1 MKIEFYTQFDKQI
14 DRLTDETLKLK
25 ISNVVKQVMDAQSL
39 SEIKNLKKLKGSKSA
54 YRIRIG
60 EYRIGFIFES
70 NTIYFATIANRKE
83 IYKRFP

>member
-14 DRLTDETLKLK
+14 DKLTDETLKLK

-60 EYRIGFIFES
+60 EYSFES
-70 NTIYFATIANRKE
+70 NTIYFATIANRKD